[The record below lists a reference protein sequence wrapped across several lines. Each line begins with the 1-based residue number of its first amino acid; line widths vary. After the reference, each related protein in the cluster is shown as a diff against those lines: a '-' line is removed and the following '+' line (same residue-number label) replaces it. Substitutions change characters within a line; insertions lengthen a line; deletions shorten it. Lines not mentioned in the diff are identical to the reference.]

1 MDQMYCKVCGNVMHV
16 SAVACPSCGAVVG
29 SNTSGVD
36 SGKSKIVAG
45 ILAIFLGGFGVHKFY
60 LGRVLMGLLYLFFS
74 WTFIPALIGLI
85 EGIIYL
91 CMDEGKFHERARLGL
106 L

>member
-1 MDQMYCKVCGNVMHV
+1 MDQIYCSVCGSKMHV
-16 SAVACPSCGAVVG
+16 SAKACPSCGATM
-29 SNTSGVD
+29 NTCVD

-45 ILAIFLGGFGVHKFY
+45 FLAILFGGIGIHKFY
-60 LGRVLMGLLYLFFS
+60 LGRVLMGLVYLIFC
-74 WTFIPALIGLI
+74 WTFIPSLIAFI

-91 CMDEGKFHERARLGL
+91 CMDDEKFHERVRLGL